1 MPRPRK
7 SSIDVKY
14 IKIKPRRKRVRFQYR
29 DYAIL
34 KLRHQLAEAMR
45 PVNNLRGRSRPLAK
59 AVYLAPR
66 PQHPEYR
73 AREVRLQRAYRHP
86 DMRPFP
92 QVKKISVIG
101 ENSPQ
106 R

>member
-45 PVNNLRGRSRPLAK
+45 PVNKLKAEIRRLEK
-59 AVYLAPR
+59 AVYIAAR
-66 PQHPEYR
+66 RRDPEYR

-92 QVKKISVIG
+92 QVKKISV
-101 ENSPQ
+101 
-106 R
+106 